1 MDRTAIVEA
10 RIFDGEEV
18 IPETSVVIE
27 RGRIVAIGGA
37 VPAGAAIVDA
47 RGGTLLPGLI
57 DAHVHTSLDGLE
69 QALTFGVTTELEMQG
84 VFTRGTRAQVAEN
97 DRVADV
103 RSAGFGITPPGGH
116 PSELMGDGGHD
127 DGDEAPWESEGEV
140 ADQWADIVMPF
151 ATTPEEAVAF
161 IPRLEAA
168 GSDYIKFMIDDGTVE
183 GAPGLPVLD
192 DATVA
197 AGVEEAHRRG
207 LLTVAHTLTVEATS
221 SAIAAGID
229 GLVHMFMDRPGT
241 PQLIDAIA
249 RSGAFVVPCIV
260 LNASMMGIP
269 ATAFAADPRVRSK
282 LDDAWIATLE
292 SSYDRY
298 PQGDLDAVLASVGAL
313 HAAGVDILV
322 GTDVSFPLPTLGGMA
337 HGASVHHELQLL
349 VRAGL
354 TPVEALR
361 AATATPARRFGLDD
375 RGRIRESL
383 RADLVLVDGDPTT
396 RISDTLDVRQVW
408 RRGAALFAN

>member
-1 MDRTAIVEA
+1 MDRTAIVDA

-37 VPAGAAIVDA
+37 VPDGAAIVDA

-84 VFTRGTRAQVAEN
+84 MFTRGSRAQVAEN

-229 GLVHMFMDRPGT
+229 GLVHLFMDRPGT
-241 PQLIDAIA
+241 PQIIDAIG
-249 RSGAFVVPCIV
+249 RSGAFVVPCVV

>member
-1 MDRTAIVEA
+1 MDRTAIVDA

-37 VPAGAAIVDA
+37 VPDGAAIVDA

-84 VFTRGTRAQVAEN
+84 MFTRGTRAQVAEN

-229 GLVHMFMDRPGT
+229 GLVHLFMDRPGT
-241 PQLIDAIA
+241 PQIIDAIG

-337 HGASVHHELQLL
+337 HGASVHHELRLL